1 MTSPSEP
8 RDTWEPAGPPRPE
21 QPPPEPPPR
30 EPWPP
35 VCATV
40 LVGSVAVFVLDVLLS
55 GDLLRGELN
64 AIVFGAR
71 GPLYLWTALYGPFVQ
86 VDQLWRVLTTVF
98 MHGGLIHLGF
108 NMSVVYSLGMPLE
121 RSIRSGRFLM
131 LSLVTALGSSTFAL
145 LFNFDVPT
153 VGASGMILGW
163 GGAMLLIATREF
175 RSNLVF
181 WLAQVA
187 LISLLPGVSWAGH
200 LGGFLFGLPMGL
212 ALRSGAAVYARAA
225 PLLLAIAAAVVYIA
239 AHPERFRGI
248 P

>member
-1 MTSPSEP
+1 MTYPSEP
-8 RDTWEPAGPPRPE
+8 RDTWEPAGPPQSK
-21 QPPPEPPPR
+21 QPPPEPPAAR
-30 EPWPP
+30 QPWPP

-40 LVGSVAVFVLDVLLS
+40 LVGSVVVLVLDALLGGGLDS
-55 GDLLRGELN
+55 IVRG
-64 AIVFGAR
+64 AQ
-71 GPLYLWTALYGPFVQ
+71 GPLFQWTALYGPLVAEG
-86 VDQLWRVLTTVF
+86 QLWRVLTTVF

-121 RSIRSGRFLM
+121 RSIGSGRFLM

-153 VGASGMILGW
+153 VGASGMVLGW
-163 GGAMLLIATREF
+163 GGTMFLVATPEF
-175 RSNLVF
+175 RRSLVF

-212 ALRSGAAVYARAA
+212 ALRSGARVYARVA
-225 PLLLAIAAAVVYIA
+225 PLLLAIAAAAVYIA